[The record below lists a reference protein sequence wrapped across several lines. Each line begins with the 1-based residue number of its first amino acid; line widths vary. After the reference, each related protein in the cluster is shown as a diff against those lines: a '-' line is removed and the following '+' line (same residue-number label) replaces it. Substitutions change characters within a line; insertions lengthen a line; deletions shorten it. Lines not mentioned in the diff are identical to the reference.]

1 MRHALGFGFM
11 LSQCRLIYARQ
22 AASLGLQTASKRL
35 FTCGPYTLG
44 RGSAQDAQFLGGV
57 RWLNASHA
65 YMKRMQTQQL
75 LCLLASCNYSVA

>member
-1 MRHALGFGFM
+1 MV
-11 LSQCRLIYARQ
+11 SQCRLSFERQ

-75 LCLLASCNYSVA
+75 LCLPAYCHIAIIQ